1 MECLADAA
9 QRKPPGGP
17 ANSRTLQK
25 RIDDIHLNPVRQGLV
40 EQQTRDW
47 KWSSAGWIEQ
57 RPLNDLEPDPI
68 GLVEDLRGIPLP
80 PRC

>member
-9 QRKPPGGP
+9 QRKPQGGP

-47 KWSSAGWIEQ
+47 KWSSTG
-57 RPLNDLEPDPI
+57 
-68 GLVEDLRGIPLP
+68 
-80 PRC
+80 

>member
-25 RIDDIHLNPVRQGLV
+25 RIDDIHLNPVRQRLI
-40 EQQTRDW
+40 EPARDW
-47 KWSSAGWIEQ
+47 KWSNAGGFEQ